1 MLGVFASAYLLV
13 DYVFGS
19 GICLT
24 GSGCDTVRSSAF
36 AYPLG
41 IPMPLLGLGYY
52 IAALALVLV
61 RRRRVF
67 TMPAGTLAAGWSL
80 LGLLVMVALTAIE
93 VFVIRALCSWCLLSA
108 VASMLLAGGSIAA
121 LRGRDGGQAEE
132 PRSSRTRRRLQ
143 DASEQAD
150 RSLRRFAVVGGTMLS
165 LALLLLLALPA
176 ALTGGAAVDESKLSA
191 LDRPRLGS
199 GTADVVVFSDFQCPA
214 CAIAAP
220 ILTRLADDGSISLT
234 FRYFPL
240 TSIHANANAAA
251 GAAQAAAL
259 QDRFWQFHDAL
270 FSRQAT
276 WAELPGAEADAVFEQ
291 IASEIGLDV
300 ARWRS
305 DTTSPAVTDVV
316 TADAREAQDLQ
327 LSGTPTIFIDG
338 RQYDGGLSLS
348 ALQQAVAAAGLD

>member
-1 MLGVFASAYLLV
+1 
-13 DYVFGS
+13 
-19 GICLT
+19 
-24 GSGCDTVRSSAF
+24 
-36 AYPLG
+36 
-41 IPMPLLGLGYY
+41 
-52 IAALALVLV
+52 
-61 RRRRVF
+61 
-67 TMPAGTLAAGWSL
+67 
-80 LGLLVMVALTAIE
+80 
-93 VFVIRALCSWCLLSA
+93 
-108 VASMLLAGGSIAA
+108 
-121 LRGRDGGQAEE
+121 
-132 PRSSRTRRRLQ
+132 
-143 DASEQAD
+143 
-150 RSLRRFAVVGGTMLS
+150 
-165 LALLLLLALPA
+165 
-176 ALTGGAAVDESKLSA
+176 
-191 LDRPRLGS
+191 
-199 GTADVVVFSDFQCPA
+199 VVVFSDFQCPA

-251 GAAQAAAL
+251 GVAQAAAL
-259 QDRFWQFHDAL
+259 QDRFWQFHDTL
-270 FSRQAT
+270 FSQQAT